1 MNVVAM
7 DRARARRKAW
17 RRVVTA
23 ARAPLVRVSFFWLA
37 WFMLASSL
45 VGAVIGITL
54 FSRIVTALYHCA
66 RVM

>member
-1 MNVVAM
+1 M
-7 DRARARRKAW
+7 
-17 RRVVTA
+17 TA

-54 FSRIVTALYHCA
+54 FSSIVTALYHCA